1 MKHKFKQLA
10 AVLQR
15 LILTRFIL
23 GGFFILLFVILIF
36 TTKDFVLS
44 LPCIILGIY
53 LAINAGTVLYNCL
66 ADKVITVTGECVE
79 IEHSR

>member
-23 GGFFILLFVILIF
+23 GGFFVIRKPRDSRGVQRRLKPMRI
-36 TTKDFVLS
+36 TKELRLCKISVD
-44 LPCIILGIY
+44 LPVNEKIHNRRTLECES
-53 LAINAGTVLYNCL
+53 
-66 ADKVITVTGECVE
+66 KIT
-79 IEHSR
+79 SRIV

>member
-23 GGFFILLFVILIF
+23 GGFFIGCFKLNLTPS
-36 TTKDFVLS
+36 TT
-44 LPCIILGIY
+44 G
-53 LAINAGTVLYNCL
+53 G
-66 ADKVITVTGECVE
+66 DKKAC
-79 IEHSR
+79 

>member
-23 GGFFILLFVILIF
+23 GGFFIFFVA
-36 TTKDFVLS
+36 
-44 LPCIILGIY
+44 
-53 LAINAGTVLYNCL
+53 LAKNKPPL
-66 ADKVITVTGECVE
+66 KVVE
-79 IEHSR
+79 LES